1 MELLVP
7 AVSDVVFKYTW
18 PVSNYKKIILKK
30 KLIDSPSFDINVN
43 DIRSTWNLSI
53 RFWKNPDGK
62 KNVIPT
68 ISLSFRSSLI

>member
-1 MELLVP
+1 MP

-18 PVSNYKKIILKK
+18 PVPNYKKIILKK

-43 DIRSTWNLSI
+43 DIHSTWNLSI

-62 KNVIPT
+62 KNIIPT
-68 ISLSFRSSLI
+68 ISLSFRSLLI